1 MVGRESSAQFYHED
15 EQLPV
20 DDAPVKLQVKNLTRA
35 GQFEDVTFDVR
46 AGEVVGIAGVIG
58 SGREELSRVLFGAE
72 PSTSGSIVVDGK
84 PVTFSSPVDAVAAG
98 FGYIPAERRIEGI
111 ADGLSVAENIFLVAP
126 QTAAWGPFRNPKK
139 ALEIANNWITRLRI
153 RTPDER
159 ANVGNLSGGNQQKV
173 VLAKWLNSP
182 ELEVLILDHPTRGLD
197 VGAKEDVYTFVR
209 EQCAKG
215 MAVVLL
221 ADSLEETI
229 ALSHT
234 ILVMR
239 DGRIE
244 RRFDAPAGNK
254 PKPVDLVERMV

>member
-1 MVGRESSAQFYHED
+1 
-15 EQLPV
+15 
-20 DDAPVKLQVKNLTRA
+20 
-35 GQFEDVTFDVR
+35 
-46 AGEVVGIAGVIG
+46 
-58 SGREELSRVLFGAE
+58 
-72 PSTSGSIVVDGK
+72 
-84 PVTFSSPVDAVAAG
+84 
-98 FGYIPAERRIEGI
+98 
-111 ADGLSVAENIFLVAP
+111 
-126 QTAAWGPFRNPKK
+126 
-139 ALEIANNWITRLRI
+139 

-159 ANVGNLSGGNQQKV
+159 TNVGNLSGGNQQKV

-244 RRFDAPAGNK
+244 RRFDAPAGSK